1 MTDISISLSGVTG
14 VDWPRWMRLAAEVES
29 LGFAGFYRYDHF
41 AAPYPMGVPENDCLD
56 LTASLTWLASHTSR
70 IRFGPL
76 VAPFSIREPHLLVRQ
91 ATAIDDLSGGRFVL
105 GVGAGWMEREH
116 EMFGYELGDIRTR
129 MDRFEEG
136 LAVVTGLLRSPEPF
150 TFEGRFFQ
158 MREAVIMPRPQRPNG
173 PPILVGGKGPKR
185 SLPLVARYAD
195 IWNVDFMAVDLLR
208 ERSALLDQLLVKEG
222 RQPGDVKRTAAV
234 RVFCGKDPAELDQRL
249 RGLHLIFPDWAAL
262 SSEERLEKVRQTFG
276 GSVIGT
282 PEEVV
287 EQLRAYTEVGLDE
300 LMLHWSVSG
309 DIEGLRLLA
318 EYVLP
323 HFAG

>member
-1 MTDISISLSGVTG
+1 MTAISISLSGVTG
-14 VDWPRWMRLAAEVES
+14 VDWPRWMRLATEVES
-29 LGFAGFYRYDHF
+29 LGFAGLYRYDHF

-56 LTASLTWLASHTSR
+56 LTASLTWLASHTKR

-116 EMFGYELGDIRTR
+116 TMFGYDLGDIRTR

-158 MREAVIMPRPQRPNG
+158 MREAVIMPRPQRPHG

-185 SLPLVARYAD
+185 TLPLVARYAD

-208 ERSALLDQLLVKEG
+208 ERSALLDQLLIAEG

-249 RGLHLIFPDWAAL
+249 RGLHLIFPEWAAL
-262 SSEERLEKVRQTFG
+262 SPDARLENARQAFG
-276 GSVIGT
+276 SSIIGT
-282 PEEVV
+282 PKEVV

-323 HFAG
+323 HFVD

>member
-1 MTDISISLSGVTG
+1 MTEISISLSGVTG
-14 VDWPRWMRLAAEVES
+14 VDWPRWQRLAAEVES
-29 LGFAGFYRYDHF
+29 LGFAGLYRYDHF
-41 AAPYPMGVPENDCLD
+41 AAPFPMGVPENDNLD
-56 LTASLTWLASHTSR
+56 LTASLTWLASHTQR

-116 EMFGYELGDIRTR
+116 AMFGYELGDIRTR
-129 MDRFEEG
+129 MGRFEEG

-158 MREAVIMPRPQRPNG
+158 MREATIMPRPQRPQG

-195 IWNVDFMAVDLLR
+195 IWNVDFMTVELLR
-208 ERSALLDQLLVKEG
+208 ERSALLDRLLVKEG

-234 RVFCGKDPAELDQRL
+234 RVFCGKDPAELHQRISGL
-249 RGLHLIFPDWAAL
+249 RPTFPEWAAL
-262 SSEERLEKVRQTFG
+262 SPDELLEKVRQTFG
-276 GSVIGT
+276 GSIIGT
-282 PEEVV
+282 PDEVV
-287 EQLRAYTEVGLDE
+287 AQLRAYADVGLDE

-309 DIEGLRLLA
+309 DIEGLGLLA

-323 HFAG
+323 HFAD

>member
-1 MTDISISLSGVTG
+1 MTAISISLSGVTG
-14 VDWPRWMRLAAEVES
+14 VDWPRWQRLASEVEA

-41 AAPYPMGVPENDCLD
+41 AAPFPLGRAENDSLD
-56 LTASLTWLASHTSR
+56 LTASLTWLASHTKR

-116 EMFGYELGDIRTR
+116 TMFGYELGDIRTR

-136 LAVVTGLLRSPEPF
+136 LAVITGLLRSPEPF
-150 TFEGRFFQ
+150 SFEGRFFQ
-158 MREAVIMPRPQRPNG
+158 MREATIMPRPQRPHG

-185 SLPLVARYAD
+185 ALPLVARYAD

-208 ERSALLDQLLVKEG
+208 ERSALLDQLLIKEG

-234 RVFCGKDPAELDQRL
+234 RVFCGRDEAELEQRL
-249 RGLHLIFPDWAAL
+249 SGLRPYFPTWADMSPEAL
-262 SSEERLEKVRQTFG
+262 LEKVRQTFG
-276 GSVIGT
+276 GSIIGT
-282 PEEVV
+282 PAEVLT
-287 EQLRAYTEVGLDE
+287 QLRAYTDLGLDE
-300 LMLHWSVSG
+300 LMLHWTVAD

-323 HFAG
+323 HFAA